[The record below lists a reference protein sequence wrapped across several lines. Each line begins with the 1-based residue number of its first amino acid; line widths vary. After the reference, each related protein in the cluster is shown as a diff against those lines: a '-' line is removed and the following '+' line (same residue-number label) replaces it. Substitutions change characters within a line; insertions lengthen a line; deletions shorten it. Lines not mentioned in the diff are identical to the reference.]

1 MGVCTLISEVLESR
15 REGIVA
21 MAVKPLDETD
31 RRIIQH
37 LREDGRRSYAA
48 IARDVGLS
56 EASVRQR
63 VARMLRDKVITIS
76 AATYPTSLGFLTAG
90 VGISVE
96 GGRHE
101 EIARAVAKLP
111 EAEFVVTC
119 LGEYDVHADLV
130 CETRERLY
138 EVVVEAIR
146 TLPGVR
152 DVDVL
157 LYAKVVRDELSWRS
171 PQA

>member
-1 MGVCTLISEVLESR
+1 
-15 REGIVA
+15 

-31 RRIIQH
+31 RRVIQH

-63 VARMLRDKVITIS
+63 VARMLRDKVIAIS

-90 VGISVE
+90 VGIKVD

-101 EIARAVAKLP
+101 EIARAVARLP
-111 EAEFVVTC
+111 EAEYVVTC
-119 LGEYDVHADLV
+119 LGAYDVHADLV

-146 TLPGVR
+146 ALPGVR

>member
-1 MGVCTLISEVLESR
+1 MP
-15 REGIVA
+15 
-21 MAVKPLDETD
+21 KPLDETD

-48 IARDVGLS
+48 IGRDVGLS

-63 VARMLRDKVITIS
+63 VSRLLRDKMISIS
-76 AATYPTSLGFLTAG
+76 AATYPTSYGFITAG
-90 VGISVE
+90 VGIKVE

-101 EIARAVAKLP
+101 EVARAVAALP
-111 EAEFVVTC
+111 EAEFVATC
-119 LGEYDVHADLV
+119 LGAYDVHADLV

-138 EVVVEAIR
+138 DVVVDSIR

-152 DVDVL
+152 DVAVS
-157 LYAKVVRDELSWRS
+157 LYARVVRDQLAWRPPS
-171 PQA
+171 E

>member
-1 MGVCTLISEVLESR
+1 MP
-15 REGIVA
+15 
-21 MAVKPLDETD
+21 KPLDETD

-37 LREDGRRSYAA
+37 LRDDGRRPYAV

-63 VARMLRDKVITIS
+63 VARLLRDKMITIA
-76 AATYPTSLGFLTAG
+76 AATYPTSYGFITAG
-90 VGISVE
+90 VGIKVE

-101 EIARAVAKLP
+101 EVARAIAELP
-111 EAEFVVTC
+111 EAEFVATC
-119 LGEYDVHADLV
+119 LGAYDVHADVV

-138 EVVVEAIR
+138 EVIVETIR
-146 TLPGVR
+146 SLPGVR

-157 LYAKVVRDELSWRS
+157 LYAKVVRDQLSWK
-171 PQA
+171 PPVE

>member
-1 MGVCTLISEVLESR
+1 MAR
-15 REGIVA
+15 RA
-21 MAVKPLDETD
+21 LDQSD

-37 LREDGRRSYAA
+37 LREDGRRSYAV

-63 VARMLRDKVITIS
+63 VARMLRDKVMAIS
-76 AATYPTSLGFLTAG
+76 VATYPTSLGFLTAG
-90 VGISVE
+90 VGIKVD
-96 GGRHE
+96 GGDHAK
-101 EIARAVAKLP
+101 IARAVAELP

-119 LGEYDVHADLV
+119 LGRYDVHADLV

-146 TLPGVR
+146 AMPGVR

-157 LYAKVVRDELSWRS
+157 LYSKVVRDELSWRP